1 MAGTSYRNVTTA
13 GKLSADI
20 KAIDEASASAA
31 NTHYVITLKAGA
43 TLTESADISALNLT
57 GTNNTLTINGQGAFP
72 RRRERLPRPVR
83 LFGQHDDR
91 EPNDR

>member
-1 MAGTSYRNVTTA
+1 MTTTYLNVSSA
-13 GKLSADI
+13 SQLSSDI
-20 KAIDEASASAA
+20 AAIDGASASVT
-31 NTHYVITLKAGA
+31 NTNYLITLQAGA
-43 TLTESADISALNLT
+43 TLTESADIAAINLA